1 MLIDI
6 PSGLKAKFYSPG
18 QVGERFWKVLTAR
31 LTGKKQPDGSQYY
44 SDVNLNKVQVNK
56 VIRNMK
62 KDPRGIFVL
71 EADNPTPNDMKKYQ
85 EWLVDQYLN
94 NEIESRDV
102 PSLEDLLEDIKSES
116 KPNPP
121 IGLDDLI
128 KSIQNE
134 NGDEEGDEPVPSG
147 FDELLK
153 QVREAPTQ
161 EEQQQKQEVAS
172 RIRTRTVRPNPA
184 KLLGLPGITLGQLA
198 NVDNAVD
205 NAPGDFVIRYNRR
218 TKQYYAVDPK
228 ELISPSDTPAVQSS
242 EDNKKVIDT
251 LTSINKSVSKI
262 LEVLDEQN
270 KLFKKRQ
277 ESERKRIETERR
289 QKRENLLEKGIK
301 NIASS
306 AVKMLA
312 PVQNLIDTIINFLW
326 YTLLGKAFVNFIKWF
341 NNPENKER
349 VEFLKRFLKD
359 WWPALLG
366 GLVLFTTPFGQFVRA
381 FVGTVTKLT
390 FKLAKSG
397 IPKLLGL
404 IAKYPKTA
412 AVIGAG
418 TAAAGIGMY
427 MQSRGDKQDKE
438 LQKSDPEYGKKPSP
452 MKSILDFG
460 SRGGLGFAGGG
471 MIPLAKAFAG
481 GGEATQ
487 LQPFEGG
494 YVDDSTGVTVTG
506 AGADTQATVLQP
518 GEIVFSKKA
527 VDYWGADRL
536 LYMNKMGGGTNIP
549 KFVNNVQLAQGGG
562 MIGGMMRGI
571 GRLFGTGSAPTPK
584 MDFKPSWHG
593 PAPTYEHKS
602 NEVQAFLRALKVAEG
617 TIKSKNSYDTVFG
630 GQMIPVRQMTV
641 KELIDTQMSD
651 RLPQRFGGGK
661 APWPK
666 GSVASG
672 AYQFMPNT
680 LKQLMKMKVLR
691 PSDKMTPENQDRAA
705 WALAKFRGV
714 TLQQLKT
721 QGMSRAIMN
730 KIAPEWASI
739 PNLEGKSN
747 YNQPVKSPEILKETY
762 QKGLTLGQQAKMQL
776 PGPPVANSKISFVEL
791 PPIVQQAGQKVAS
804 SGGTKVPQ
812 FMSPDTT
819 SAKINASIYGIA

>member
-18 QVGERFWKVLTAR
+18 QVGERFWKVLAAR

-44 SDVNLNKVQVNK
+44 SEVNLNKVQVNK

-71 EADNPTPNDMKKYQ
+71 EADNPTPDDMKNYQ
-85 EWLVDQYLN
+85 EWLVDQYLK

-102 PSLEDLLEDIKSES
+102 PNLDDLLEDIKTES

-121 IGLDDLI
+121 IELDDLI

-134 NGDEEGDEPVPSG
+134 DEEGDEPVPSG

-172 RIRTRTVRPNPA
+172 RIRTRTIRPNPA

-198 NVDNAVD
+198 NVDSAVD

-218 TKQYYAVDPK
+218 TNQYYAVDPK
-228 ELISPSDTPAVQSS
+228 ELISSSDTPVTQSG
-242 EDNKKVIDT
+242 EENKKVIDT

-262 LEVLDEQN
+262 LEVLEEQN

-289 QKRENLLEKGIK
+289 QKRENFLEKGIK

-312 PVQNLIDTIINFLW
+312 PVQNLIDKILNFLW

-366 GLVLFTTPFGQFVRA
+366 GLVLFTTPFGKFVRA
-381 FVGTVTKLT
+381 FVGTVTKFT

-418 TAAAGIGMY
+418 AAAAGIGMY
-427 MQSRGDKQDKE
+427 MQSRGEKQDKE

-452 MKSILDFG
+452 MKSMLDFG
-460 SRGGLGFAGGG
+460 SRSGLGFAGGG

-494 YVDDSTGVTVTG
+494 YVDDSTGLTVTG

-518 GEIVFSKKA
+518 GEVVFSKKA

-562 MIGGMMRGI
+562 MIGKAVYHLKQDEALSSLTKGMNDFIKPG
-571 GRLFGTGSAPTPK
+571 GRSAISK
-584 MDFKPSWHG
+584 INWG
-593 PAPTYEHKS
+593 
-602 NEVQAFLRALKVAEG
+602 N
-617 TIKSKNSYDTVFG
+617 IKSETPIHSYKDSVGQPTIGWGSTFYDSILSGKKPVKMGDT
-630 GQMIPVRQMTV
+630 IT
-641 KELIDTQMSD
+641 K
-651 RLPQRFGGGK
+651 
-661 APWPK
+661 
-666 GSVASG
+666 
-672 AYQFMPNT
+672 
-680 LKQLMKMKVLR
+680 KQADNILSTNLG
-691 PSDKMTPENQDRAA
+691 N
-705 WALAKFRGV
+705 LAKTYSRKIPLWNKMSNNQKAGV
-714 TLQQLKT
+714 
-721 QGMSRAIMN
+721 
-730 KIAPEWASI
+730 
-739 PNLEGKSN
+739 
-747 YNQPVKSPEILKETY
+747 
-762 QKGLTLGQQAKMQL
+762 LTLGYNAPYGPIGAFPRLTDALIKGDMQSAATNVQRGGPSTARLSIEKQLLLSGPKDLTKAQQPPKAQVKPKEPSLFDKVKTNIMNFFS
-776 PGPPVANSKISFVEL
+776 PKPAINIGPPVSSINQNIIEL

-812 FMSPDTT
+812 FTPPDNV
-819 SAKINASIYGIA
+819 SARINASIYGIA

>member
-1 MLIDI
+1 MLIDT
-6 PSGLKAKFYSPG
+6 PSRLPAKFYSPG
-18 QVGERFWKVLTAR
+18 QVGEKFWITLRAR
-31 LTGKKQPDGSQYY
+31 LTGKKQPDGSHYY
-44 SDVNLNKVQVNK
+44 SDVNLNVVQANEI
-56 VIRNMK
+56 IRNMK

-71 EADNPTPNDMKKYQ
+71 EEEEKVDDIKIYQ
-85 EWLVDQYLN
+85 EWLVDQYLKN
-94 NEIESRDV
+94 KIESRDA
-102 PSLEDLLEDIKSES
+102 PNLDDLLEDIKSES
-116 KPNPP
+116 KLNPP
-121 IGLDDLI
+121 IELDDVI

-134 NGDEEGDEPVPSG
+134 NKGEDEPIPEGLDS
-147 FDELLK
+147 LLK
-153 QVREAPTQ
+153 QLREAPTQ

-172 RIRTRTVRPNPA
+172 RIRTRTVRPNPSR
-184 KLLGLPGITLGQLA
+184 LLGLSTLTLGQLA

-205 NAPGDFVIRYNRR
+205 NPSGDFVIRYNRR
-218 TKQYYAVDPK
+218 TSQYYAVDPK
-228 ELISPSDTPAVQSS
+228 ELNSSSDTPSAIQSG
-242 EDNKKVIDT
+242 EGNKKVLDT

-277 ESERKRIETERR
+277 DTERKRTEVERR
-289 QKRENLLEKGIK
+289 QKRENFLEKGIK
-301 NIASS
+301 TVASF
-306 AVKMLA
+306 AAKMLA
-312 PVQNLIDTIINFLW
+312 PVQSLIDKIINFIL
-326 YTLLGKAFVNFIKWF
+326 YTLLGKGFVNFVKWF

-349 VEFLKRFLKD
+349 VETLKKFLKD

-381 FVGTVTKLT
+381 FIGTVAKLT
-390 FKLAKSG
+390 ISLAKVG

-404 IAKYPKTA
+404 IAKNPKTA

-418 TAAAGIGMY
+418 AAATGIGMY
-427 MQSRGDKQDKE
+427 MQSQGNKQDKE

-452 MKSILDFG
+452 EKSMLDFG
-460 SRGGLGFAGGG
+460 SRGGLGFNGGG
-471 MIPLAKAFAG
+471 MIPLAKAFVG
-481 GGEATQ
+481 GGESTQ

-494 YVDDSTGVTVTG
+494 YVDDSTGLTVTG

-549 KFVNNVQLAQGGG
+549 KFVNNVQFAQGGG

-571 GRLFGTGSAPTPK
+571 GKLFGTGATPPPK

-593 PAPTYEHKS
+593 PAPIYEHKS
-602 NEVQAFLRALKVAEG
+602 NEVQAFLRSLKVAEG
-617 TIKSKNSYDTVFG
+617 TINSKNSYDTVFG

-691 PSDKMTPENQDRAA
+691 SSDMMTPDNQDRAA

-721 QGMSRAIMN
+721 QGFSRVVMN

-747 YNQPVKSPEILKETY
+747 YNQPVKSPALLKETY
-762 QKGLTLGQQAKMQL
+762 QKSLNLGQQTKMQL
-776 PGPPVANSKISFVEL
+776 PGPPVAKTKMSFVEL
-791 PPIVQQAGQKVAS
+791 PPIIQQSGQKVS
-804 SGGTKVPQ
+804 SSNGTKVPS
-812 FMSPDTT
+812 FMPPDTA
-819 SAKINASIYGIA
+819 SSRINASIYGIA

>member
-1 MLIDI
+1 MLIDA

-18 QVGERFWKVLTAR
+18 QVGERFWKVLRAR
-31 LTGKKQPDGSQYY
+31 LTGKKQPGGGRYMSF
-44 SDVNLNKVQVNK
+44 VNLNTVQVNK

-71 EADNPTPNDMKKYQ
+71 EVDDVTQQEKYQ
-85 EWLVDQYLN
+85 EWLVDQYLKE
-94 NEIESRDV
+94 EIESRDV
-102 PSLEDLLEDIKSES
+102 PT
-116 KPNPP
+116 
-121 IGLDDLI
+121 LDDI
-128 KSIQNE
+128 IEDTINERTPNESINTSERTQNE
-134 NGDEEGDEPVPSG
+134 GGVENKPAPENET
-147 FDELLK
+147 
-153 QVREAPTQ
+153 PTQ
-161 EEQQQKQEVAS
+161 EEEQKQEVVS
-172 RIRTRTVRPNPA
+172 RIRNRTITPNNKKISA
-184 KLLGLPGITLGQLA
+184 QTIKKYFSGLTLGQLA
-198 NVDNAVD
+198 NVDSAVD

-218 TKQYYAVDPK
+218 TNQYYAVDPK
-228 ELISPSDTPAVQSS
+228 ELISPSDTPVAQSG
-242 EDNKKVIDT
+242 EGNKKVLDT

-277 ESERKRIETERR
+277 DSERKRIETERR
-289 QKRENLLEKGIK
+289 QKRENFLEKGIK

-312 PVQNLIDTIINFLW
+312 PVQKLIDKILNFLW

-349 VEFLKRFLKD
+349 VETLKRFLKD

-366 GLVLFTTPFGQFVRA
+366 GLVLFTTPFGKFVRA
-381 FVGTVTKLT
+381 FVGTVAKLT

-404 IAKYPKTA
+404 IAKNPKTA

-418 TAAAGIGMY
+418 AAAAGIGMY
-427 MQSRGDKQDKE
+427 MQSRGEKQDKE

-494 YVDDSTGVTVTG
+494 YVDDSTGLTVTG

-518 GEIVFSKKA
+518 GEVVFSKKA

-571 GRLFGTGSAPTPK
+571 GKLFGTGSAPAPK

-602 NEVQAFLRALKVAEG
+602 NEVQAFLRSLKVAEG
-617 TIKSKNSYDTVFG
+617 TIKSKNSYDTVYG
-630 GQMIPVRQMTV
+630 GSEIPIRQMTV
-641 KELIDTQMSD
+641 KELINTQMTD

-661 APWPK
+661 APWPPK
-666 GSVASG
+666 ESTASG

-721 QGMSRAIMN
+721 QGLSRAIMN

-739 PNLEGKSN
+739 PNLQGKSN
-747 YNQPVKSPEILKETY
+747 YNQPVKSPELLRETY
-762 QKGLTLGQQAKMQL
+762 QKSLSLGQQAKMQL
-776 PGPPVANSKISFVEL
+776 PGPPVANTKISFVEL
-791 PPIVQQAGQKVAS
+791 PPIVQQAGQEVAS

-812 FMSPDTT
+812 FMPPDNV

>member
-1 MLIDI
+1 
-6 PSGLKAKFYSPG
+6 
-18 QVGERFWKVLTAR
+18 
-31 LTGKKQPDGSQYY
+31 
-44 SDVNLNKVQVNK
+44 
-56 VIRNMK
+56 
-62 KDPRGIFVL
+62 
-71 EADNPTPNDMKKYQ
+71 
-85 EWLVDQYLN
+85 
-94 NEIESRDV
+94 
-102 PSLEDLLEDIKSES
+102 
-116 KPNPP
+116 
-121 IGLDDLI
+121 
-128 KSIQNE
+128 
-134 NGDEEGDEPVPSG
+134 
-147 FDELLK
+147 
-153 QVREAPTQ
+153 
-161 EEQQQKQEVAS
+161 
-172 RIRTRTVRPNPA
+172 
-184 KLLGLPGITLGQLA
+184 
-198 NVDNAVD
+198 
-205 NAPGDFVIRYNRR
+205 
-218 TKQYYAVDPK
+218 
-228 ELISPSDTPAVQSS
+228 
-242 EDNKKVIDT
+242 
-251 LTSINKSVSKI
+251 
-262 LEVLDEQN
+262 
-270 KLFKKRQ
+270 
-277 ESERKRIETERR
+277 
-289 QKRENLLEKGIK
+289 
-301 NIASS
+301 
-306 AVKMLA
+306 
-312 PVQNLIDTIINFLW
+312 
-326 YTLLGKAFVNFIKWF
+326 
-341 NNPENKER
+341 
-349 VEFLKRFLKD
+349 
-359 WWPALLG
+359 
-366 GLVLFTTPFGQFVRA
+366 
-381 FVGTVTKLT
+381 
-390 FKLAKSG
+390 
-397 IPKLLGL
+397 
-404 IAKYPKTA
+404 
-412 AVIGAG
+412 VIGTGA
-418 TAAAGIGMY
+418 AAAGIGMY
-427 MQSRGDKQDKE
+427 MQSQGNKQDKE

-452 MKSILDFG
+452 MKSMLDFG

-536 LYMNKMGGGTNIP
+536 LYMNKIGGGTNIP

-617 TIKSKNSYDTVFG
+617 TTKSKNSYDTVFG
-630 GQMIPVRQMTV
+630 GQMMPVRQMTV
-641 KELIDTQMSD
+641 KELLDTQMTD

-730 KIAPEWASI
+730 KLAPEWASI

-747 YNQPVKSPEILKETY
+747 YGQPVKSPELLKETY
-762 QKGLTLGQQAKMQL
+762 QKGLNLGQQTKMQL

-804 SGGTKVPQ
+804 SVGTKVPQ
-812 FMSPDTT
+812 FTPPDNV
-819 SAKINASIYGIA
+819 SARINASIYGIA

>member
-228 ELISPSDTPAVQSS
+228 ELISSSDTPAVQSS

-366 GLVLFTTPFGQFVRA
+366 GLVLFTTPFGKFVRA

>member
-228 ELISPSDTPAVQSS
+228 ELISSSDTPAVQSS

-312 PVQNLIDTIINFLW
+312 PVQNLIDKIINFLW

-366 GLVLFTTPFGQFVRA
+366 GLVLFTTPFGKFVRA